1 MFVRKILAYG
11 FGLDANFGGPSVVH
25 GIHDALNHVFPKNEF
40 VVYQPHA
47 VDPVSVSDLDFPVRA
62 FPYRKH
68 MFKFYRDWLLLKLF
82 GRRSRS
88 ESCSRFW
95 DEYRAADAVV
105 NIYAICFCSKIRT
118 HLSVQTF
125 RGALRALFCEF
136 GPNLLARI
144 DGKVSVK
151 STASYGPFGGRP
163 NRRLARLATRFAF
176 SRALVRERD
185 CLRELEEAASRRC
198 RLQVAPDLANAWEIP
213 PVAREPDLL
222 GFSLSYQSEIQWQ
235 AAGKDYVPTMR
246 ALVEHAVRDLQCRV
260 VLFPNQFR
268 NKGRSDATMA
278 EEVVAGLPP
287 DICAQIEIFDARTAS
302 PLALKMAIARCSA
315 MVSCRYHSCVA
326 AFSSGVPQLVL
337 GWHCKYVEL
346 AGLYGQREAVLR
358 TEDCDVEALRA
369 KMDGLWSRREEIGRE
384 IRTHRADVVAAVH
397 RSVGWL
403 FADLGPR
410 VSVILPVYNVAPYLR
425 MCLDSIL
432 AQTLKEIEVIAV
444 DDGST
449 DGSGEILAEYAARD
463 ARFSFVRQTNAGA
476 GVARNTGL
484 ARARGEYLFFCD
496 PDDSCSPEMLADMY
510 RKAVGTNADI
520 VIAGKMIVN
529 VGDGGEQIVRQPLS
543 KNVLRRPQPFS
554 PQDVAGCI
562 FSMAKAVPWDKLFRR
577 GFVER
582 LDLKFQSTR
591 RSNDVFF
598 VDMALASAERIATL
612 HGCYYRYLRRRQ
624 GSLTFVKDRFPFAA
638 LEAYGAV
645 EEALRARGLWHAFAR
660 NFIEVFVARMLA
672 DLKSLREDENLKS
685 AYPRVRERFRVFASE
700 GRLDEN
706 LTLRPRERRLLDLVL
721 AADSPERL
729 REVFARERA
738 EKKGNR
744 K

>member
-40 VVYQPHA
+40 VVYQPLA

-118 HLSVQTF
+118 HLSVQSLW
-125 RGALRALFCEF
+125 GAVRALFCEF
-136 GPNLLARI
+136 GPNLLARL

-163 NRRLARLATRFAF
+163 NRLLAKLATRFAF
-176 SRALVRERD
+176 TRALVREPE
-185 CLRELEEAASRRC
+185 CLEELRQAASRKC
-198 RLQVAPDLANAWEIP
+198 QLKVVPDLANAWEIP
-213 PVAREPDLL
+213 PVEKENNLL

-235 AAGKDYVPTMR
+235 AAGKGYVPTMR

-278 EEVVAGLPP
+278 EEVIAGLAP
-287 DICAQIEIFDARTAS
+287 EIRSSVETFDARTAS

-346 AGLYGQREAVLR
+346 AGLYGQGASVLR
-358 TEDCDVEALRA
+358 TEECDIATL
-369 KMDGLWSRREEIGRE
+369 KSKTDDLWARREEIATV
-384 IRTHRADVVAAVH
+384 IRARRTEVVNAVH
-397 RSVGWL
+397 GSVEWL
-403 FADLGPR
+403 FSQLRPK
-410 VSVILPVYNVAPYLR
+410 VTVVLPVYNVAPYLR
-425 MCLDSIL
+425 KCLDSIR
-432 AQTLKEIEVIAV
+432 AQTLKGIEVIAV

-449 DGSGEILAEYAARD
+449 DGSSEILAEYAARD
-463 ARFSFVRQTNAGA
+463 ARFSFVRQANAGA

-484 ARARGEYLFFCD
+484 ARAHGAYLFFCD
-496 PDDSCSPEMLADMY
+496 PDDSCDAMMLADMY
-510 RKAVGTNADI
+510 AKAVKTNADI
-520 VIAGKMIVN
+520 VLAGKMIIN
-529 VGDGGEQIVRQPLS
+529 ADGDESVERHPLPER
-543 KNVLRRPQPFS
+543 VLKLKQPFS
-554 PQDVAGCI
+554 PRKVADCL
-562 FSMAKAVPWDKLFRR
+562 FSIAKAVPWDKLFKRD
-577 GFVER
+577 FVEKQG
-582 LDLKFQSTR
+582 LKFQATR

-598 VDMALASAERIATL
+598 VDMALASAERITAL
-612 HGCYYRYLRRRQ
+612 PKCYYRYLRRRQ

-638 LEAYGAV
+638 LEAYSAV
-645 EEALRARGLWHAFAR
+645 EKDLRARGLWEPYASS
-660 NFIEVFVARMLA
+660 FISVFVARMLA
-672 DLKSLREDENLKS
+672 DMKSLREEENLKL
-685 AYPRVRERFRVFASE
+685 AYPRARERFRVFASQ
-700 GRLDEN
+700 GRLEEN
-706 LTLRPRERRLLDLVL
+706 LALRPRERRLLDLVL